1 MRICERRASYIHVR
15 PLASR
20 SGTRRDSHT
29 EKEREKEDLASD
41 RQRSTEVEKRLL
53 TKSKPAMGRGSTL
66 ERVNQ
71 VFE

>member
-1 MRICERRASYIHVR
+1 MYAHSHPEAGREEIHR
-15 PLASR
+15 F
-20 SGTRRDSHT
+20 T

-41 RQRSTEVEKRLL
+41 RQRSTEMEKQLL
-53 TKSKPAMGRGSTL
+53 TKSKPAMGRSSTL